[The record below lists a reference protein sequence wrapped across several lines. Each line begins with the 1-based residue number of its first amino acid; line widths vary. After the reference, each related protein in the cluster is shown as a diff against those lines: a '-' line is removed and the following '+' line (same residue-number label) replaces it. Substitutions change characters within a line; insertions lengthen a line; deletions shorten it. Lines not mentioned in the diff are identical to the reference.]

1 MERKREGN
9 YDLLRIVSALAV
21 IAIHVSSFYL
31 KASRD
36 EDVFGGLYTDH
47 LLTVCCYQAMCKFAV
62 PCFVMLSGA
71 FLLSDERN
79 ADFGYFYK
87 KSFRRIGVPT
97 LIFSFLYYIYAS
109 RHILKVVFIKGK
121 AFKRLLGPFMDLLE
135 GRPYYHMWYMSMLVG
150 LYLLV
155 PVIIRVKRDV
165 SARALSRLT
174 WIFLVAAVISFE
186 TGSRSLSWDIGLSFY
201 YVGYLLAGYEIKR
214 RIGGRTHTGGGIL
227 LILAGL
233 GVEAIAAFMRYR
245 QALAGISDTELE
257 YQYLKPLSPLIV
269 AGSLLIFTGFSLIH
283 VKRDLSKLA
292 SYTFLIYLIHAFVW
306 NNLARK
312 VIARRIGLEGDS
324 RILIPA
330 CVILVFLISLLLAVL
345 YTKLWDF
352 FAGRLSSAAKNRKL
366 FHKKFSAK
374 KI

>member
-1 MERKREGN
+1 MKKS
-9 YDLLRIVSALAV
+9 I
-21 IAIHVSSFYL
+21 L
-31 KASRD
+31 KAERRFFPSF
-36 EDVFGGLYTDH
+36 EFKFTPAVAVKFVAQC
-47 LLTVCCYQAMCKFAV
+47 LLLFLFASV
-62 PCFVMLSGA
+62 P
-71 FLLSDERN
+71 
-79 ADFGYFYK
+79 DFGYALALALLCGLVYA
-87 KSFRRIGVPT
+87 RQNLLT
-97 LIFSFLYYIYAS
+97 LAPPFVAACCVFQLSWWSLLYTLVA
-109 RHILKVVFIKGK
+109 V
-121 AFKRLLGPFMDLLE
+121 LL
-135 GRPYYHMWYMSMLVG
+135 LVG

-165 SARALSRLT
+165 SERAFSRLT
-174 WIFLVAAVISFE
+174 WIFLAVAVISFE

-214 RIGGRTHTGGGIL
+214 RIGGRKHTGGGIL

-245 QALAGISDTELE
+245 QAIAGISDTELE

-269 AGSLLIFTGFSLIH
+269 AGSLLIFTGFSLIY
-283 VKRDLSKLA
+283 VKRDFSKLA

-345 YTKLWDF
+345 YTKLWNF
-352 FAGRLSSAAKNRKL
+352 FAGQLTSAAKNRKL